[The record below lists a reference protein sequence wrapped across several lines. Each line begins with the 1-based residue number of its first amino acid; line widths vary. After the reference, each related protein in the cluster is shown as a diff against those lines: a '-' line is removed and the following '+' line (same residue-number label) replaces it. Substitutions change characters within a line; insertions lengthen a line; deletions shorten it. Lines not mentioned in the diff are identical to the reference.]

1 MSFLD
6 KVHALLFV
14 ADTPA
19 KPETLAVALG
29 VTEGQ
34 ILGALEVLGERL
46 AKEGPIHLVT
56 LAGGWQLAT
65 KPEYAAT
72 VGTFL
77 KPQAG
82 RLGKGMLEVLAIVA
96 YRQPVTAAEIETI
109 RGVGSDYG
117 LRGLLERRLVV
128 EVGRKKAP
136 GRPMLY
142 GTSSQFLHL
151 FNLAALEQLPPI
163 QEPAEQLDGG
173 PEALLAPVN

>member
-1 MSFLD
+1 MNFID

-19 KPETLAVALG
+19 RLDALAAALG

-34 ILGALEVLGERL
+34 VEGALEILGERL
-46 AKEGPIHLVT
+46 SKEGPVHLVQI
-56 LAGGWQLAT
+56 AGGWQLAT
-65 KPEYAAT
+65 KPEYATT
-72 VGTFL
+72 VGAFL
-77 KPQAG
+77 KPQGG

-96 YRQPVTAAEIETI
+96 YKQPVTLAEIETI

-117 LRGLLERRLVV
+117 LRGLLERRLIV

-151 FNLAALEQLPPI
+151 FNLAALEELPPI
-163 QEPAEQLDGG
+163 TEGELPSLDAG
-173 PEALLAPVN
+173 PVS

>member
-1 MSFLD
+1 MTFID
-6 KVHALLFV
+6 RVHALLFV
-14 ADTPA
+14 ADTPT
-19 KPETLAVALG
+19 KSETLAVALE

-34 ILGALEVLGERL
+34 VEGALEILRDRL
-46 AKEGPIHLVT
+46 EAEGPIHLVS

-65 KPEYAAT
+65 KPAYATT
-72 VGTFL
+72 VGAFL

-96 YRQPVTAAEIETI
+96 YRQPITAAEIETI
-109 RGVGSDYG
+109 RGVGSEYG

-136 GRPMLY
+136 GRPVLY

-151 FNLAALEQLPPI
+151 FNLAALEQLPPLP
-163 QEPAEQLDGG
+163 E
-173 PEALLAPVN
+173 PEAIEA